1 MEIIISALG
10 PYGIIINL
18 IPGILFYLLAPLE
31 FRSIVNID
39 NSIFL
44 FVFCYFIGLILN
56 RIGSLIISPMVQIV
70 GFIKYVPYDQFLQAE
85 EVEKSRAEHKLQT
98 LVTVNNFYR
107 TLCAMTITLI
117 IVRVYYSSLTC
128 DTFIFRIFLN
138 NWIYWGLF
146 VLFLFSYKK
155 QTAFIKNRV
164 NR

>member
-1 MEIIISALG
+1 
-10 PYGIIINL
+10 
-18 IPGILFYLLAPLE
+18 
-31 FRSIVNID
+31 
-39 NSIFL
+39 
-44 FVFCYFIGLILN
+44 
-56 RIGSLIISPMVQIV
+56 MVQIV
-70 GFIKYVPYDQFLQAE
+70 GFIKYAPYDRFLQAE

-155 QTAFIKNRV
+155 QTSFIKNRV

>member
-31 FRSIVNID
+31 FQSTVNID

-56 RIGSLIISPMVQIV
+56 RIGSLIISPMAQIV
-70 GFIKYVPYDQFLQAE
+70 GFIKYAPYDQFLQAE

-98 LVTVNNFYR
+98 LVTVNNFYGS
-107 TLCAMTITLI
+107 ITKS
-117 IVRVYYSSLTC
+117 V
-128 DTFIFRIFLN
+128 
-138 NWIYWGLF
+138 G
-146 VLFLFSYKK
+146 
-155 QTAFIKNRV
+155 
-164 NR
+164 